1 MEPFFF
7 HPDLSSPTLVLDPEE
22 AHHALKVKRKK
33 VGDLLWLTNGD
44 GHLAKAIVEQISRE
58 HCGVRILDLQRIPRA
73 SWEIHLGIAPPKHP
87 NRLEW
92 LVEKLTEIG
101 VGQIT
106 FLKTHYTEK
115 LGLKWER
122 LEKIAQS
129 ALKQSR
135 QVWQPVLKPMRE
147 MADFV
152 EEMRSFEGQKCIAYA
167 AAQNSPLA
175 QILQKQQSVCILV
188 GPEGDFHPSEIA
200 LAEGQGFL
208 GVRLAEP
215 ILRTETAGLVACQ
228 TVQIINQI

>member
-33 VGDLLWLTNGD
+33 VGDLLWLTDGA
-44 GHLAKAIVEQISRE
+44 GHLAKAIIAHISKERCE
-58 HCGVRILDLQRIPRA
+58 VRILDLQAA
-73 SWEIHLGIAPPKHP
+73 SRPVWGIHLAIAPPKHP

-135 QVWQPVLKPMRE
+135 QVWQPALKPMAE
-147 MADFV
+147 IAAFL
-152 EEMRSFEGQKCIAYA
+152 EEMGSFNGQKCIAYA

-188 GPEGDFHPSEIA
+188 GPEGDFHPQEIA
-200 LAEGQGFL
+200 MAQAQGFL
-208 GVRLAEP
+208 GVRLAES